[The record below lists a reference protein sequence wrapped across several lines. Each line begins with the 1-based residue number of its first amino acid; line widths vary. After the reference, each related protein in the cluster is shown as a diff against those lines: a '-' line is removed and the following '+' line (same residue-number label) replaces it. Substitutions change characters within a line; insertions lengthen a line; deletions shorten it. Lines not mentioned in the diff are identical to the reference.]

1 MAWTYILE
9 CRDGTYYVGSTINL
23 ERRVSEHNL
32 GFGAKY
38 TRSRRRRPVKLVWS
52 LEFARIA
59 EAFWYEKKIQNWG
72 REKRQALIEGREED
86 LRDLARNRQ
95 LEQPPED

>member
-1 MAWTYILE
+1 M
-9 CRDGTYYVGSTINL
+9 
-23 ERRVSEHNL
+23 
-32 GFGAKY
+32 
-38 TRSRRRRPVKLVWS
+38 WS